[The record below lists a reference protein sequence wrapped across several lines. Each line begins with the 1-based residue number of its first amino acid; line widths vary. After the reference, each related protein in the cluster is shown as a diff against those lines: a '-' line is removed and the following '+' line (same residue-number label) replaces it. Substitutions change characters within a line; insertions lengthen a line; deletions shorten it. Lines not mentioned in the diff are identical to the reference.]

1 MDQGKATGSPTAE
14 IVTPASSLPW
24 QWHPRSAKAAHEGS
38 IYRMERPGHA
48 YAIAMQPR
56 YVENKQ
62 FSADAAFIVHAVNS
76 HAALMN
82 ALYMARGQ
90 LVTLGGD
97 AQDLYADRIH
107 KYVLDTINS
116 AIAAASSSS
125 GPLMTD
131 DSSRKDSGE
140 VNQ

>member
-1 MDQGKATGSPTAE
+1 MDQGKATGSPAAE
-14 IVTPASSLPW
+14 IVTPASHTPLPW
-24 QWHPRSAKAAHEGS
+24 HFSRKF
-38 IYRMERPGHA
+38 
-48 YAIAMQPR
+48 R
-56 YVENKQ
+56 YVSDINHRVIAEVSPLHG
-62 FSADAAFIVHAVNS
+62 FAANAALIVRAVNN
-76 HAALMN
+76 HDALMN

-97 AQDLYADRIH
+97 AQGLYADRIQ

-116 AIAAASSSS
+116 ALAAASSFS